1 MPAKCYVNQT
11 SGAELHRAY
20 NKCAQKAFHKQRKC
34 AAAYDVHE
42 REARPAAQ
50 EHSPVRPAAP
60 YDFEQA
66 VKPCTDDVNEKKFQ
80 NHHSDG
86 IFPAK

>member
-1 MPAKCYVNQT
+1 MPAKYYVNQT
-11 SGAELHRAY
+11 SCAELHRAY
-20 NKCAQKAFHKQRKC
+20 DERTQNGLYKHGKGAS
-34 AAAYDVHE
+34 AYDVHE
-42 REARPAAQ
+42 REARTAAQ

-60 YDFEQA
+60 YDFEQT
-66 VKPCTDDVNEKKFQ
+66 VKPCADDVNEKKFQ

>member
-1 MPAKCYVNQT
+1 MLTKHPALNSTVLMT
-11 SGAELHRAY
+11 SAL
-20 NKCAQKAFHKQRKC
+20 KMD
-34 AAAYDVHE
+34 AYDVHE